1 VKAKAVRAQG
11 APGHAAGRPRSEK
24 TRKAILKSA
33 FALLKRDGFEGVS
46 AQHIAEQAG
55 VSTATLYRWWDC
67 KQAILLDAYLET
79 TREILPYGKKG
90 SPLARLKQYTVRIAE
105 FLNSE
110 NGRVFLRLL
119 MAIQENPALHRAFYE
134 KVFVPRRAEGC
145 AVVREAMAAGELPS
159 SVDPD
164 LIINMLTAPLI
175 MRVLLRQ
182 KVDASIAL
190 RIFESV
196 VQHGRQQGIENTRS

>member
-1 VKAKAVRAQG
+1 VKSKAVRGQG
-11 APGHAAGRPRSEK
+11 AAVHAAGRPRSEK
-24 TRKAILKSA
+24 TRKAILKAA
-33 FALLKRDGFEGVS
+33 FALLKRNGFDGVS
-46 AQHIAEQAG
+46 AQHIAEEAG

-79 TREILPYGKKG
+79 TREILPYGKRG
-90 SPLARLKQYTVRIAE
+90 SPLARLKKYTVRIAE

-119 MAIQENPALHRAFYE
+119 MAIQESPALHRAFYE

-145 AVVREAMAAGELPS
+145 AVVREAMEAEELPR

-164 LIINMLTAPLI
+164 LMINMLTAPLI
-175 MRVLLRQ
+175 MRALLRQ
-182 KVDASIAL
+182 KVDAGMAL

-196 VQHGRQQGIENTRS
+196 VRAAGSV